1 MLLVYTHKVTPR
13 LTYTFKHFFTRILQI
28 RVQFTMKVEEF
39 IAHNGLKFT
48 YSKQPLRNE
57 FYVRSNGLLFEQ
69 GINDIEITMG
79 TWEDTVCFFQSR
91 QAATIPFDI
100 FAATFY
106 LLSRYEEYL
115 PHVKDNFDRFPAE
128 ESLAYKN
135 NFLEKPLIDIW
146 AYKFRELLKEKF
158 PSYQFENRKFTY
170 VSTIDV
176 DMAFCFKHKGIVR
189 NIGGYFSDLLKF
201 KLVEIWNRTL
211 VLLGFRLDPFDTFEE
226 LISLQK
232 QYGITTTFFFLVGDY
247 TTYDKNIS
255 SSNSKLKSL
264 IKSIADYAD
273 VGLHPSYF
281 TMKNEALLKKEKLR
295 LENILNRPVL
305 KSRQHYLRLD
315 MPETYQ
321 NLINLEVQED
331 YTMGYAAYYGF
342 RASTCTPFYFYDLDY
357 EIQTPLKIYPFA
369 VMDGTLRD
377 YLELSNK
384 RAYEVIIRLARE
396 VKKVEG
402 TFITLF
408 HNDTVSNT
416 GRWRRWKKVYIDVF
430 KKLTAFQTSNVS

>member
-13 LTYTFKHFFTRILQI
+13 LTFTFKHFFTRILQI
-28 RVQFTMKVEEF
+28 PVSFTTKVEEF
-39 IAHNGLKFT
+39 IAHNDLKFT
-48 YSKQPLRNE
+48 YAKQPLGNE
-57 FYVRSNGLLFEQ
+57 FFIKSNGLLFEQ
-69 GINDIEITMG
+69 GINAIEINIDK
-79 TWEDTVCFFQSR
+79 WDDIICFFQSR
-91 QAATIPFDI
+91 QAASVPFDI

-115 PHVKDNFDRFPAE
+115 PHVKDCFERFPAE
-128 ESLAYKN
+128 ESLAFQHD
-135 NFLEKPLIDIW
+135 FLDKPLIDIW
-146 AYKFRELLKEKF
+146 AYKFRILLKEKF
-158 PSYQFENRKFTY
+158 PKYQFINRKFEY
-170 VSTIDV
+170 ISTVDV
-176 DMAFCFKHKGIVR
+176 DIAYSYKHKGAIR
-189 NIGGYFSDLLKF
+189 TIGGYFNDLSRLKV
-201 KLVEIWNRTL
+201 LDMWDRTL
-211 VLLGFRLDPFDTFEE
+211 VLLGFRQDPFDTYDE
-226 LISLQK
+226 LLEFQK
-232 QYGITTTFFFLVGDY
+232 QYNIKTLFFFLVGDY

-255 SSNSKLKSL
+255 SRNTKLRSL

-281 TMKNEALLKKEKLR
+281 TMKNEVILKKEKLR
-295 LENILNRPVL
+295 LENILNRPIK

-331 YTMGYAAYYGF
+331 YTMGYASQYGF

-377 YLELSNK
+377 YLQLSNK
-384 RAYEVIIRLARE
+384 RAFEVILKLAKE
-396 VKKVEG
+396 VKKVDG

-408 HNDTVSNT
+408 HNDTISNK
-416 GRWRRWKKVYIDVF
+416 GKWRRWKKLYIDIF
-430 KKLTAFQTSNVS
+430 KQLTGFQTTE

>member
-13 LTYTFKHFFTRILQI
+13 LTFTFRHFFTRILQI
-28 RVQFTMKVEEF
+28 PVSFTTKVEEF
-39 IAHNGLKFT
+39 IAHNDLKFT
-48 YSKQPLRNE
+48 YVKQPLRNE
-57 FYVRSNGLLFEQ
+57 FFIKSNGLLFEQ
-69 GINDIEITMG
+69 GINAIEINIG
-79 TWEDTVCFFQSR
+79 TWDDITCFFQSR
-91 QAATIPFDI
+91 QAASVPFDI

-115 PHVKDNFDRFPAE
+115 PHVKDRFERFPAE
-128 ESLAYKN
+128 ESLAFQHK
-135 NFLEKPLIDIW
+135 FLGKPLIDIW
-146 AYKFRELLKEKF
+146 AYKFRVLLKEKF
-158 PSYQFENRKFTY
+158 PEYQFINRKFEY
-170 VSTIDV
+170 ISTIDV
-176 DMAFCFKHKGIVR
+176 DIAYSYKHKGAIR
-189 NIGGYFSDLLKF
+189 TIGGYFNDLSRLKI
-201 KLVEIWNRTL
+201 LDMWDRTL
-211 VLLGFRLDPFDTFEE
+211 VLLGFRQDPFDTYDEFLEF
-226 LISLQK
+226 QK
-232 QYGITTTFFFLVGDY
+232 QYNIKTLFFFLVGDY

-255 SSNSKLKSL
+255 SRNTKLRSL

-281 TMKNEALLKKEKLR
+281 TMKNEVILKKEKLR
-295 LENILNRPVL
+295 LENILNRPIK

-331 YTMGYAAYYGF
+331 YTMGYASHYGF

-377 YLELSNK
+377 YLQLSNK
-384 RAYEVIIRLARE
+384 RAFEVILKLAQE
-396 VKKVEG
+396 VKKVDG

-408 HNDTVSNT
+408 HNDTISNK
-416 GRWRRWKKVYIDVF
+416 GKWRRWKKLYIDIF
-430 KKLTAFQTSNVS
+430 KQLTGLQTT

>member
-28 RVQFTMKVEEF
+28 RVQFTTKVEEF

-57 FYVRSNGLLFEQ
+57 FFVRSNGLLFEQ

-146 AYKFRELLKEKF
+146 AYKFKELLKEKF

-176 DMAFCFKHKGIVR
+176 DMAFCYKHKGIVR

-211 VLLGFRLDPFDTFEE
+211 VLLGFRPDPFDTFEE
-226 LISLQK
+226 LLSLQK

-255 SSNSKLKSL
+255 SSNSKFKSL

>member
-28 RVQFTMKVEEF
+28 RVQFTTKVEEF

-57 FYVRSNGLLFEQ
+57 FFVRSNGLLFEQ

-146 AYKFRELLKEKF
+146 AYKFKELLKEKF

-176 DMAFCFKHKGIVR
+176 DMAFCYKHKGIVR

-211 VLLGFRLDPFDTFEE
+211 VLLGFRPDPFDTFEE
-226 LISLQK
+226 LLSLQK

-321 NLINLEVQED
+321 NLINLEIQED